1 MAEKDITEKI
11 LLAYNDVF
19 ADVVNGLLFNG
30 QQFIFPE
37 DLVDQAPR
45 ASYKADGKIREIERD
60 VAKRWLEN
68 NIRIACVG
76 LENQTEPDANMVLRV
91 YGYDGAE
98 YRSQL
103 LKENRNNP
111 RYPVVTLV
119 LYFGYKKHWDEP
131 VWLHDAIDI
140 PDIFKEY
147 VPNIKINLFEIAYM
161 SKEQLSCFHS
171 DFRVVADYFVQ
182 KREKDDYIPSPDKLK
197 HIEAV
202 LQFLSVM
209 TDDTRFEE
217 VLNEEDESG
226 KGGVHTMCD
235 VLDRIEARGEARG
248 EIRGAIKEAIR
259 LYHEE
264 MNLLPSEI
272 ERKIMTRFSL
282 SEEEAGKFIEETLGL
297 QPA

>member
-1 MAEKDITEKI
+1 MAEKDITERI

-19 ADVVNGLLFNG
+19 ADVVNGLLFKG
-30 QQFIFPE
+30 QQFISPE

-60 VAKRWLEN
+60 VAKRWLKN

-76 LENQTEPDANMVLRV
+76 LENQTEPDADMVLRV

-103 LKENRNNP
+103 LKENLNNP

-131 VWLHDAIDI
+131 IWLHDAIDI

-161 SKEQLSCFHS
+161 TREQLSYFHS
-171 DFRVVADYFVQ
+171 DFRIVADYFIQ
-182 KREKDDYIPSPDKLK
+182 KREKNDYVPSPDRLE
-197 HIEAV
+197 HVEAV
-202 LQFLSVM
+202 LQLLSVM
-209 TDDTRFEE
+209 TDDTRFEDI
-217 VLNEEDESG
+217 LNKKDESG
-226 KGGVHTMCD
+226 KEGGVHTMCD
-235 VLDRIEARGEARG
+235 VLDRIEAKG
-248 EIRGAIKEAIR
+248 EIKGAIKEAIR

-272 ERKIMTRFSL
+272 EKKIMVRFSL
-282 SEEEAGKFIEETLGL
+282 SKAEAENYIIETLGV